1 MGRGV
6 DAAGEPRHDRI
17 ARVAELAGD
26 PLGEL
31 RSRPPKQLREP
42 TTAIMFEASTSALPR
57 TPMSGGAS
65 SIMRSR
71 AG

>member
-1 MGRGV
+1 MRSANFAP
-6 DAAGEPRHDRI
+6 AAE
-17 ARVAELAGD
+17 
-26 PLGEL
+26 
-31 RSRPPKQLREP
+31 QLREP
-42 TTAIMFEASTSALPR
+42 TTPIMFEASTSVLPR